1 MQSRKDFI
9 RSTALLG
16 AGSLLLPVHAFS
28 KGASETTPGNRSG
41 QAEDT
46 HTRLIIS
53 VSMQFEAGGEPETGF
68 DSPFPPNLE
77 KGHTDLPAKTW
88 FQYGY
93 KEGIPRLL
101 NLWDKYG
108 IKVTSHVIGEAA
120 RHNPGLAKE
129 IAARGHEISGHGL
142 NWTPQYI
149 MSYETEK
156 KFIKDSVDIIRQITG
171 QTTVGYNCNWLRR
184 SKNTI
189 SILQELG
196 FIYHIDDLSRDEPF
210 LIPVNG
216 KKFAVVPY
224 TLRCNDIQLI
234 EGRYFSS
241 TQFGE
246 QLKLEFDQL
255 YEEGVT
261 RKRQMSIS
269 THDRISGTPAQ
280 VKVLDE
286 FLAYATQK
294 PGVKFMRKD
303 EIARMTL
310 NDKTAVV
317 DKDYR

>member
-1 MQSRKDFI
+1 
-9 RSTALLG
+9 
-16 AGSLLLPVHAFS
+16 
-28 KGASETTPGNRSG
+28 
-41 QAEDT
+41 
-46 HTRLIIS
+46 
-53 VSMQFEAGGEPETGF
+53 
-68 DSPFPPNLE
+68 
-77 KGHTDLPAKTW
+77 
-88 FQYGY
+88 
-93 KEGIPRLL
+93 L

-156 KFIKDSVDIIRQITG
+156 KFIKDSIDIIREITG

-216 KKFAVVPY
+216 KNFAVVPY

-255 YEEGVT
+255 YEEGAT

>member
-9 RSTALLG
+9 KSTALMG
-16 AGSLLLPVHAFS
+16 AGSLLFPNLAFS
-28 KGASETTPGNRSG
+28 HDKSGASHENQSLWEQG
-41 QAEDT
+41 
-46 HTRLIIS
+46 TRLVIS

-77 KGHTDLPAKTW
+77 KGFTDLPAKTW

-129 IAARGHEISGHGL
+129 IARRGHEISGHGL
-142 NWTPQYI
+142 NWTPQYT
-149 MSYETEK
+149 MNYETEK
-156 KFIKDSVDIIRQITG
+156 KFIQDSVSIIREITG
-171 QTTVGYNCNWLRR
+171 QITVGYNCNWLRR

-189 SILQELG
+189 PILQELG

-216 KKFAVVPY
+216 KNFAVVPY

-234 EGRYFSS
+234 EGRYFHRRSS
-241 TQFGE
+241 
-246 QLKLEFDQL
+246 
-255 YEEGVT
+255 VN
-261 RKRQMSIS
+261 S
-269 THDRISGTPAQ
+269 
-280 VKVLDE
+280 
-286 FLAYATQK
+286 
-294 PGVKFMRKD
+294 
-303 EIARMTL
+303 
-310 NDKTAVV
+310 
-317 DKDYR
+317 